1 VFDRFTLDEVSAK
14 IWWPLAMVA
23 LVAMVLTV
31 PAANHAADRA
41 RRESAA
47 TAMVISAKQIEP
59 LTSSGASID
68 EISSAL
74 AQIQRANPVY
84 DAVRVWSTDK
94 LLIASSVRPDP
105 LAGGTAGVN
114 DADIDG
120 AMSTG
125 WRMDVTNRLP
135 TGDTG
140 PVVVHT
146 FVKIDGATQPEV
158 TEFEA
163 NDAAL
168 LAQVHHDWNGYRI
181 VAAAAFL
188 LLLLLALLSM
198 REPVAD
204 IGVGVP
210 FYPASLPPNLA
221 IVDAERAVL
230 IEHEDDH
237 VRQRVAGLQQRLD
250 ESERQR
256 LKAEAQLQ
264 QALTT
269 LGTGGRNVPGLPP
282 EPPTPTLPAGRR
294 AKPAVAASTP
304 PPASAT
310 PTVVPMTPAAGDAP
324 AAASTSGKRADK
336 KRSSRR
342 QKPAAER
349 TPTPRRSRA
358 DEPSEAPPPPVTT
371 PERVMIAAD
380 DVTVTA
386 QPAAASAAKAPVAKE
401 ERPEV
406 VVLPSEKP
414 APVGAPSAKTAPV
427 KPTTPVPAPQA
438 AAPTKAPAPTRAA
451 PTIGTAPAQPSAA
464 AAQPDPGP
472 DILDRLG
479 HDDEAQ
485 PLDDPGDLRARLAR
499 TAALKKPGSKERQDQ
514 REGLQH
520 RPSEQ

>member
-23 LVAMVLTV
+23 LVALVLTV

-47 TAMVISAKQIEP
+47 TAIRLSSQQIQP
-59 LTSSGASID
+59 LTSSGASVD
-68 EISSAL
+68 EISAAL
-74 AQIQRANPVY
+74 ARIQQANPEY
-84 DAVRVWSTDK
+84 NAVRVWSTDR
-94 LLIASSVRPDP
+94 LLIASSLHPDP
-105 LAGGTAGVN
+105 LQAGTAGVN

-120 AMSTG
+120 ALSSG
-125 WRMDVTNRLP
+125 WRMDVTDRQP

-140 PVVVHT
+140 PVTVHT
-146 FVKIDGATQPEV
+146 FARIDGPTGQEV
-158 TEFEA
+158 TEFQA

-221 IVDAERAVL
+221 IVDAERAIG

-237 VRQRVAGLQQRLD
+237 VRQRVASLQQRLD

-256 LKAEAQLQ
+256 LKAEARLQ

-282 EPPTPTLPAGRR
+282 EPPTPTLPPSRATGRM
-294 AKPAVAASTP
+294 ATPANEPMATPSAAPAAPVATTPPAVE
-304 PPASAT
+304 
-310 PTVVPMTPAAGDAP
+310 PAA
-324 AAASTSGKRADK
+324 AAASTGPKHASKR
-336 KRSSRR
+336 RSSRR
-342 QKPAAER
+342 NTAER

-358 DEPSEAPPPPVTT
+358 DEPIDTPAAPVST
-371 PERVMIAAD
+371 PERVTVSAE
-380 DVTVTA
+380 DVTVT
-386 QPAAASAAKAPVAKE
+386 QPAATSTATPIDAKPVNATE
-401 ERPEV
+401 PRPEV
-406 VVLPSEKP
+406 VVLPAEKP
-414 APVGAPSAKTAPV
+414 
-427 KPTTPVPAPQA
+427 TPVAASKAAATASA
-438 AAPTKAPAPTRAA
+438 AAPAAAERDPAADVSHRLLPGAD
-451 PTIGTAPAQPSAA
+451 AQP
-464 AAQPDPGP
+464 P
-472 DILDRLG
+472 
-479 HDDEAQ
+479 E
-485 PLDDPGDLRARLAR
+485 PLDDPADLRARLAR

-514 REGLQH
+514 REALQH
-520 RPSEQ
+520 RSSEQ